1 MNEMNPPV
9 LPLLMLREEVACLG
23 WSVRVVFTVIC
34 LLLSNLTLAA
44 GGFAP

>member
-1 MNEMNPPV
+1 MNPPV
-9 LPLLMLREEVACLG
+9 LPLLMLPKEAACFG
-23 WSVRVVFTVIC
+23 WSVRVVFTVIR